1 VDDEPKDDDRPSIV
15 AAPTSLPWLTTEQM
29 IEVDRIMMDD
39 LGIGLAQMMESAGRD
54 LAQLT
59 RVRFLDGDPR
69 CRRVVVLAGPG
80 GNGGGALVA
89 ARRLHGW
96 GADVTVVTSSP
107 RDRFAGAPAEQ
118 LDRVDRLGIERHD
131 ADHLDGLRPF
141 DVVLDGVIGYS
152 LTGAPR
158 GSAATLIA
166 AANWLAPAVL
176 SLDVPSGL
184 DTTTGQVHDPVVRA
198 TATLTLALPKIGLL
212 QDGARSVVG
221 ELYLG
226 DIGVPA
232 ALYSAPSLGL
242 DVGAVFAAAEILRI
256 W

>member
-1 VDDEPKDDDRPSIV
+1 MRMTPNDHTRSIPDAPK
-15 AAPTSLPWLTTEQM
+15 SLPWLTTEQM
-29 IEVDRIMMDD
+29 IEVDRIMMHD
-39 LGIGLAQMMESAGRD
+39 LRIGLAQMMESAGRD

-59 RVRFLDGDPR
+59 RVRFLDGDTR
-69 CRRVVVLAGPG
+69 GRRVVVLAGPG

-107 RDRFAGAPAEQ
+107 DDRFQSTPAEQ
-118 LDRVDRLGIERHD
+118 LDRVDRLGIERHP
-131 ADHLDGLRPF
+131 ADRIDRLGSF

-152 LTGAPR
+152 LTGDPR
-158 GSAATLIA
+158 GGAATLIA
-166 AANWLAPAVL
+166 AADQLAPAVV

-184 DTTTGQVHDPVVRA
+184 DSTTGEPSDPVVRA
-198 TATLTLALPKIGLL
+198 RATLTLALPKIGLR
-212 QDGARSVVG
+212 GPPARAVVG

-232 ALYSAPSLGL
+232 AVYAAPTLGF